1 MELKEETLSSEVL
14 YRGRVV
20 TLKKDRV
27 RLENGVEAARE
38 VVCHPGGVSAAAL
51 TPDNRIYLVRQ
62 FRYPYKQVVL
72 ETPAGKLEPGED
84 PDEAIRR
91 ELREETGVT
100 ADDFLKLGDFYPTPG
115 YTDEIIRLYACRAQ
129 SQGATDFDDDE
140 FLEVETLPIGE
151 AVQMVMDNRI
161 PDGKSQALILRT
173 ALLVQAGKL

>member
-62 FRYPYKQVVL
+62 FRYPTSRWCWRPRPVSWSRVK
-72 ETPAGKLEPGED
+72 TRTRPSGASCARK
-84 PDEAIRR
+84 
-91 ELREETGVT
+91 
-100 ADDFLKLGDFYPTPG
+100 
-115 YTDEIIRLYACRAQ
+115 RA
-129 SQGATDFDDDE
+129 
-140 FLEVETLPIGE
+140 
-151 AVQMVMDNRI
+151 
-161 PDGKSQALILRT
+161 
-173 ALLVQAGKL
+173 

>member
-1 MELKEETLSSEVL
+1 MRWCAT
-14 YRGRVV
+14 
-20 TLKKDRV
+20 
-27 RLENGVEAARE
+27 
-38 VVCHPGGVSAAAL
+38 PAAL

-100 ADDFLKLGDFYPTPG
+100 ADGFLKLGDFYPTPG

>member
-14 YRGRVV
+14 YKGRIV

-27 RLENGVEAARE
+27 RLENGVEATRE

-72 ETPAGKLEPGED
+72 EAPAGKLEPGED

-100 ADDFLKLGDFYPTPG
+100 TDSFLKLGDFYPTPG

-140 FLEVETLPIGE
+140 FLEVETLPLDE

-161 PDGKSQALILRT
+161 PDGKSQALILRA